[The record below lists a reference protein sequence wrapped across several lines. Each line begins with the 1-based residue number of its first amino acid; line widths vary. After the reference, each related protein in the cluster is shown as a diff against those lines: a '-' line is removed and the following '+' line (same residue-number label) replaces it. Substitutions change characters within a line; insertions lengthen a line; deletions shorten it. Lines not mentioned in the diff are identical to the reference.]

1 LGKSNNEQ
9 GKDGGKMPECQNQQS
24 VFQRR
29 TQRQKGCV
37 DPATLSREQWAAMR
51 DVDLRSVDKSELV
64 DLQTVEIDTSLPPQQ
79 RMASFL
85 EQIRNPYCFRV
96 GDMVVKTKYSE
107 SGPSFED
114 SLVAMI
120 QRLDR

>member
-1 LGKSNNEQ
+1 
-9 GKDGGKMPECQNQQS
+9 
-24 VFQRR
+24 
-29 TQRQKGCV
+29 
-37 DPATLSREQWAAMR
+37 MR

-64 DLQTVEIDTSLPPQQ
+64 DLQTVEIDASLPPQQ